1 MESIKYFGLSIE
13 DSLISETYILQIL
26 SYGFSIVI
34 FDIIEI
40 IAYTNVPTLYR
51 NLFLG
56 MSYAIS
62 SFSFYISILGVY
74 INDDNYFIIMLTSA
88 FLGGIVFMSLE
99 IKVNNDYILRDFAET
114 QTNIM
119 TEEDAMRKQNG
130 RLNFKKSV
138 LGKIPVYVK
147 KKGD

>member
-13 DSLISETYILQIL
+13 DSLINDTYILQIL

-34 FDIIEI
+34 FDIIEL

-56 MSYAIS
+56 ISYAIS
-62 SFSFYISILGVY
+62 SVSYISILGVY
-74 INDDNYFIIMLTSA
+74 INDDDFFILMLTSA

-99 IKVNNDYILRDFAET
+99 IKVNNDYILKDDAET

-119 TEEDAMRKQNG
+119 TAEDAMRKRNG
-130 RLNFKKSV
+130 KLNFKKSV
-138 LGKIPVYVK
+138 LGKIPVYAK